1 MEGGHLLRNY
11 QTIKDINKFTLYPY
25 YSRKRGRRV
34 GTLTQG
40 GHLFDILPKGW
51 VLIRGRLLFDH
62 GHLFKGG
69 ACLTMAIGVAHT
81 WGMCM
86 GAYSTKYCI
95 SLILKNRPWS
105 FLIYP
110 E

>member
-1 MEGGHLLRNY
+1 MIHDCKKILTLFPGISACVPIQNLGQREGHYLEGGHLLRNY

-51 VLIRGRLLFDH
+51 VLIRGRLLLAM
-62 GHLFKGG
+62 GIYLKGV
-69 ACLTMAIGVAHT
+69 LV
-81 WGMCM
+81 
-86 GAYSTKYCI
+86 
-95 SLILKNRPWS
+95 
-105 FLIYP
+105 
-110 E
+110 

>member
-1 MEGGHLLRNY
+1 MIHDRKKILTLFPGISASVPIQNLGQREGHYLEGGHLLRNY

-34 GTLTQG
+34 ETLTQG

-69 ACLTMAIGVAHT
+69 ACLTI
-81 WGMCM
+81 W
-86 GAYSTKYCI
+86 
-95 SLILKNRPWS
+95 L
-105 FLIYP
+105 
-110 E
+110 